1 MLKGLKELY
10 NRDQLLTLTGCLQ
23 VLIFICMLALI
34 FIDSRTLLG
43 IDIWIKPMKFAI
55 SIAIYTLTLAVIT
68 KYVRQRGIQKLVS
81 YMTSIGFFLEMIMI
95 IIQAARGK
103 KSHFNSDTPLD
114 IVIYGLMGLIIAM
127 VTVALI
133 ILFVHIVR
141 NKLDLPAHYALA
153 LRLSLG
159 ISIIGA
165 IIGGYMSSQT
175 KHTVNGDDGGAGIFI
190 LNWSTLV
197 GDWRVAHFFGLH
209 ALQAIPL
216 LTLILAHN
224 LHNPKAKNESNLDD
238 FNSVCIFCYIY
249 LYRSRLR

>member
-1 MLKGLKELY
+1 
-10 NRDQLLTLTGCLQ
+10 
-23 VLIFICMLALI
+23 MLALI

-55 SIAIYTLTLAVIT
+55 SIAIYSLTLAVIM
-68 KYVRQRGIQKLVS
+68 KYVRRRGIQKLVS
-81 YMTSIGFFLEMIMI
+81 YMTSIGLFLELI
-95 IIQAARGK
+95 IIIFQAAQGK
-103 KSHFNSDTPLD
+103 KSHFNSDTTLD

-141 NKLDLPAHYALA
+141 NKLDLPAQ
-153 LRLSLG
+153 S
-159 ISIIGA
+159 
-165 IIGGYMSSQT
+165 

-197 GDWRVAHFFGLH
+197 GDWRVVHFFGLH

-216 LTLILAHN
+216 LTLILTHH
-224 LHNPKAKNESNLDD
+224 LHSPKAKT
-238 FNSVCIFCYIY
+238 SVTWVISILYLSFVIFTFIEASYGNPLIK
-249 LYRSRLR
+249 L